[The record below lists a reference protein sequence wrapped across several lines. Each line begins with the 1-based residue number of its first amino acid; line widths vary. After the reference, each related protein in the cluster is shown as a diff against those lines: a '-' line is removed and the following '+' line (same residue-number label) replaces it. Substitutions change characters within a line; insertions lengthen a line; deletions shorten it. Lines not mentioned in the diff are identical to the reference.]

1 MLGFLIP
8 RKIQEI
14 RRARRSIPAKAPAA
28 LVLTRLS
35 DIGGFWHECYT
46 PGEERYTMNT
56 VWKIIRGSEYSLRAG
71 ALALWDSGLP
81 RLPRQGGVL
90 AIEDIRL
97 GPNRLLRPVGLM
109 NSKEAR
115 TVVGTS

>member
-1 MLGFLIP
+1 
-8 RKIQEI
+8 
-14 RRARRSIPAKAPAA
+14 
-28 LVLTRLS
+28 
-35 DIGGFWHECYT
+35 
-46 PGEERYTMNT
+46 MNT

-71 ALALWDSGLP
+71 ALCGTGGCHDYRGE
-81 RLPRQGGVL
+81 GGVL